1 MDIAGPIRAYIEER
15 FSPQEAKDAEEDLET
30 LSLLRSEVVSA
41 SGSQTPEQ
49 RRETLLAYFRA
60 LSVVES
66 RFPVSKQGGHVNL
79 PFAWTDAFNSRKR
92 AVVTAT
98 RFERAATMF
107 NLGCAWSQF
116 GCSADRDDAEG
127 IKTAAHAFQHAAG
140 AFATL
145 EAFVDRHGTQ
155 TSGDGVPSVD
165 VSKECA
171 GMLVALHLAQA
182 QKCFFDKAAGD
193 GKSAAL
199 LVKLAQQTHLF
210 YEDVRVA
217 LSASPLKEHIDRSWA
232 AHAEAMSALFH
243 AEALSRACKD
253 AEDDE
258 DTIGPKIA
266 RLARAS
272 SVLANAKKTAK
283 NTPGTNAN
291 VTASLDAMRDVV
303 EEDLRRASRDN
314 ECVYMTKVPAYD
326 DVPALGAAAVV
337 KPAPPPP
344 AALDASG
351 ETLFSKI
358 VPESGFKALS
368 KYTELVDAIIRE
380 ETDVRAS
387 ASDEA
392 RLALTEMELPEPL
405 FAASSAGAALQTPP
419 GGAGDAAAGGG
430 ARAAAPLDEEV
441 AAVQRAGASRGSA
454 KSSRACATCTNRARS
469 RSPPPRTRSTR
480 RRRKTTRAATRTVP
494 GRGRDR
500 RARTSPGTCARRSGR
515 LWEISRRRRGAT
527 IRFAHA

>member
-326 DVPALGAAAVV
+326 DVPALGAAAWSNL
-337 KPAPPPP
+337 PRPP
-344 AALDASG
+344 AALDAS
-351 ETLFSKI
+351 
-358 VPESGFKALS
+358 
-368 KYTELVDAIIRE
+368 
-380 ETDVRAS
+380 
-387 ASDEA
+387 
-392 RLALTEMELPEPL
+392 
-405 FAASSAGAALQTPP
+405 
-419 GGAGDAAAGGG
+419 
-430 ARAAAPLDEEV
+430 
-441 AAVQRAGASRGSA
+441 
-454 KSSRACATCTNRARS
+454 
-469 RSPPPRTRSTR
+469 
-480 RRRKTTRAATRTVP
+480 
-494 GRGRDR
+494 
-500 RARTSPGTCARRSGR
+500 ARRSRRSCRRAGSR
-515 LWEISRRRRGAT
+515 RFPSTRSSSTRSSARRRTSSRRRATRRGS
-527 IRFAHA
+527 R